1 MAEAS
6 KDEKTGRNPAGE
18 LIAIRLEDEIARA
31 KAQPQWSSGDR
42 FAASLVKHRDLTV
55 TVILLRKGAR
65 LNEHTARG
73 SISLQVIEGAV
84 RFRAAGD
91 EKTLAPGMV
100 CVLEREIPHAVEA
113 LEESTILLTAA
124 LPG

>member
-1 MAEAS
+1 MADG
-6 KDEKTGRNPAGE
+6 KGDKTGRNPAGE
-18 LIAIRLEDEIARA
+18 PIAIRLDDEIARA
-31 KAQPQWSSGDR
+31 KANPQWSSGDR
-42 FAASLVKHRDLTV
+42 FAVSLVKHRDLTV
-55 TVILLRKGAR
+55 TVLLLRKGAR

-73 SISLQVIEGAV
+73 SITVQVIAGAV

-91 EKTLAPGMV
+91 EKTLAPGML

-113 LEESTILLTAA
+113 LEESTLLLTAA